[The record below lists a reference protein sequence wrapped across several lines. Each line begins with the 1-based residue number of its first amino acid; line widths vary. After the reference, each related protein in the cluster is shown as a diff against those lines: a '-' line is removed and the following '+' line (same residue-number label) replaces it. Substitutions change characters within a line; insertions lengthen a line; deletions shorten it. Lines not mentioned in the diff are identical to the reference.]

1 MSFFPRLLNFG
12 NFQNPLLRT
21 IVPSVAA
28 AVTLQAAVAIPS
40 IAFQTERFYDVSGS
54 LTYLA
59 VGALSLYLPVL
70 RAKAVTGE
78 AKVPNLLG
86 VFTGGAAGGVWNWRQ
101 VVLTGAVTLWAM
113 RREPHKARLIIF
125 KANRICSGILPLPA
139 HFQRR
144 QRLPF

>member
-1 MSFFPRLLNFG
+1 MSFFPRLFNLG

-28 AVTLQAAVAIPS
+28 AVTIQAAVAIPS

-54 LTYLA
+54 ITYLA
-59 VGALSLYLPVL
+59 VGALSLYLPAL

-78 AKVPNLLG
+78 AKLPSLLG

-113 RREPHKARLIIF
+113 RCK
-125 KANRICSGILPLPA
+125 SS
-139 HFQRR
+139 
-144 QRLPF
+144 